1 MYINELFK
9 IQFLLEYYSGDG
21 EYCGSMILI
30 HLEGLFTFADPTISQ
45 QNTFAIHV
53 LIFIS

>member
-45 QNTFAIHV
+45 QNTFAMYV